1 MAGNADRAV
10 WRIVSTIAWC
20 VGTAAF
26 STVVAAELFVGAVYL
41 VAVSEANG
49 ERWLKLAFWIL
60 AVIPIVAGIA
70 ALRLG
75 LRGVLPGTRRAA

>member
-1 MAGNADRAV
+1 
-10 WRIVSTIAWC
+10 
-20 VGTAAF
+20 
-26 STVVAAELFVGAVYL
+26 
-41 VAVSEANG
+41 VSEANG